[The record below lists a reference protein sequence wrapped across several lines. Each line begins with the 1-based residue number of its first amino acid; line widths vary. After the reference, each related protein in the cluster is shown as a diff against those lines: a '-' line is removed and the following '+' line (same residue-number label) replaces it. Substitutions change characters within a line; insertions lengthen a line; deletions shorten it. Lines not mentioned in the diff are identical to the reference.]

1 MSEMAPDLANILF
14 FADSHAVEVMTFKVI
29 LGIPIDHADI
39 RRFEDEIQKVED
51 MYPSIT
57 SPETIQFAIG
67 RELNPPSPL
76 VPLKE
81 LKLHL
86 PNGKPE
92 WAGSYGNNTIEVSCH
107 KYEGWEKDW
116 PKAKRRLDMLL
127 GFINPDKTVL
137 SVDYN
142 VTNSFKARKN
152 DAVLNP
158 SNLFKKPNPFIAQQ
172 ILELADPRWDFNQ
185 AWFHPTTAPQQT
197 LVRINGHGGINGD
210 WVVAAITSFHTCL
223 HRRPV
228 RTLLEFSDSLPGM
241 DNIFDDFHNK
251 SKKLLQDLLVPELVS
266 RMGLDAV

>member
-1 MSEMAPDLANILF
+1 MAPDLANILF

-51 MYPSIT
+51 VYPSIT

-137 SVDYN
+137 SRRLQRHQFLQSQEKRCCFESVQFIQKAQSLHCT
-142 VTNSFKARKN
+142 TNPGTCR
-152 DAVLNP
+152 P
-158 SNLFKKPNPFIAQQ
+158 SVGF
-172 ILELADPRWDFNQ
+172 
-185 AWFHPTTAPQQT
+185 
-197 LVRINGHGGINGD
+197 
-210 WVVAAITSFHTCL
+210 
-223 HRRPV
+223 
-228 RTLLEFSDSLPGM
+228 
-241 DNIFDDFHNK
+241 
-251 SKKLLQDLLVPELVS
+251 
-266 RMGLDAV
+266 